1 MGGVKTYLIHTLG
14 DVTKEKQQ
22 NTYFFIKYIFFV
34 QNMNIYDFVMQ
45 RGFEILISNSVNLTL
60 PT

>member
-34 QNMNIYDFVMQ
+34 QNMNIYDLVMQ